1 MNVIEEARKIN
12 DKLIEIREYLHK
24 NPELSFQE
32 VNTSRKIVEVLQELG
47 LDEIETGVAKT
58 GVVGLLRGSQQ
69 GKTFAMRADMD
80 ALPIQEA
87 NNVPYRSQNNG
98 VMHACGH
105 DTHVTMVLGSA
116 MILSKMRD
124 SLKGNIKFI
133 FQPAEEIFGGAKMMI
148 DEGVMEKEPKIDT
161 IVGIHV
167 WSGLDVGTIGVVSGP
182 AMASA
187 DRLEI
192 FVRAKGGHVAI
203 PHLTAD
209 PIVASAQIINALQTV
224 VSRSTD
230 PLQPIVLSI
239 CHIEGGH
246 AFNIIPSEVRI
257 EGTLRTLDDE
267 VCTNAV
273 EKIKN
278 ILKGIENITGVQCE
292 FNYEKGS
299 SVLINDDKVIKLIS
313 EAGSAV
319 LGEENVMPVEP
330 TMGGEDFT
338 YFTRVVPGAMF
349 CLGIQDKDAGIVSPV
364 HRDTFDISSNALSI
378 GTVVLVKSALMYL
391 ES

>member
-1 MNVIEEARKIN
+1 
-12 DKLIEIREYLHK
+12 
-24 NPELSFQE
+24 
-32 VNTSRKIVEVLQELG
+32 
-47 LDEIETGVAKT
+47 
-58 GVVGLLRGSQQ
+58 
-69 GKTFAMRADMD
+69 
-80 ALPIQEA
+80 
-87 NNVPYRSQNNG
+87 
-98 VMHACGH
+98 
-105 DTHVTMVLGSA
+105 
-116 MILSKMRD
+116 
-124 SLKGNIKFI
+124 
-133 FQPAEEIFGGAKMMI
+133 MMI

-192 FVRAKGGHVAI
+192 FVRAKGGHGAI

-278 ILKGIENITGVQCE
+278 ILKGIENITGIQCE

-313 EAGSAV
+313 EAGSAI

-378 GTVVLVKSALMYL
+378 GTAVLVKSALMYL